1 MQSTI
6 FNKMRVI
13 CVAAT
18 LSLAGTGTALA
29 DLTHKQVWEAIR
41 EWSLAFD
48 QQATAGSQRV
58 EGDTLVLSDVS
69 LITDADG
76 ARTVITVPEM
86 RLQQVTSETVQI
98 TLSETSTIR
107 HTTEAGILG
116 PESDATLRLSQT
128 NTNVTVTGTEEQMAF
143 ATQAEGMALILDAF
157 TEGGETQ
164 DVDFSLSI
172 ADLTENSVLRLGDA
186 VGFTSDTQI
195 GSVAINVND
204 MSDGADGT
212 GRFDGQINGVSVAA
226 SMDNAQLFSDD
237 DIETSAALEA
247 GFAANVRFD
256 MGDSQFS
263 FAQEAFGD
271 ASAGTMAWDAAG
283 IRFGMGDTRMTAE
296 MDLSALMINAA
307 SAMAPAPIDYTLDDM
322 ALSIDMPVLIT
333 PEAVPFSAALR
344 MVGLSL
350 GNDFWGVFDPSSAVP
365 RDPAS
370 IILALSGA
378 GRWTENILDD
388 VPDDDEAPSGEIE
401 SLSIDEMNL
410 AVGGAELTGEGAFT
424 FDNTDLT
431 TFDGMP
437 RPEGRMGLTLR
448 GGQTF
453 LNALVAAGLLPQDQA
468 FFGQMMLGALAQ
480 SAGEDYYVSEIVIS
494 EDGSVL
500 ANGMPLPF

>member
-6 FNKMRVI
+6 STTMRVI

-18 LSLAGTGTALA
+18 MTLAGGGTALA

-41 EWSLAFD
+41 EWSAAFD
-48 QQATAGSQRV
+48 QQVAAATQQV
-58 EGDTLVLSDVS
+58 QGDTLVLTGVTFDSDV
-69 LITDADG
+69 DG
-76 ARTVITVPEM
+76 AKTVVTVPEI
-86 RLQQVTSETVQI
+86 RLQQMAAESVQI
-98 TLSETSTIR
+98 TMAENSTIQ
-107 HTTEAGILG
+107 HSV
-116 PESDATLRLSQT
+116 ESSFFSPASNALMRLSQN
-128 NTNVTVTGTEEQMAF
+128 NTNVIVTGTPEQMTF
-143 ATQAEGMALILDAF
+143 ATQLDSMSLTLVEY
-157 TEGGETQ
+157 TEGGAAQ
-164 DVDFSLSI
+164 DIDFTLSI
-172 ADLTENSVLRLGDA
+172 ADLTENSVLRLGEEIG
-186 VGFTSDTQI
+186 VTSTTRV
-195 GSVAINVND
+195 GSVAISVD
-204 MSDGADGT
+204 DKSDGPDGT
-212 GRFDGQINGVSVAA
+212 GRFDGQINGVTIAA

-237 DIETSAALEA
+237 DMQASAALEA
-247 GFAANVRFD
+247 GFAVSLQFD

-263 FAQEAFGD
+263 FAQEADGD
-271 ASAGTMAWDAAG
+271 ASGGTMSWDSAG
-283 IRFGMGDTRMTAE
+283 IGFGMGGTRMTAQ
-296 MDLSALMINAA
+296 MTMGALSLNAT
-307 SAMAPAPIDYTLDDM
+307 SAMAPAPIDYTLEDM

-350 GNDFWGVFDPSSAVP
+350 GDDFWGVFDPSSAVP

-370 IILALSGA
+370 IILAFSGA
-378 GRWTENILDD
+378 GRWTDNILDD
-388 VPDDDEAPSGEIE
+388 APDDTDAPSGEIE

-468 FFGQMMLGALAQ
+468 FFGQMMLGALAR
-480 SAGEDYYVSEIVIS
+480 SAGEDFFVSEIVIS